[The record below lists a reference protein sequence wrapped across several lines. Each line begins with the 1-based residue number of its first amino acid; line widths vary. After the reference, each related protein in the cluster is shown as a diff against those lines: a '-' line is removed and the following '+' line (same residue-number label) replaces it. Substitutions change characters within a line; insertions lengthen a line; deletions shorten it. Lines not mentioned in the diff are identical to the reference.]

1 MGTIQLQNL
10 LSYLDGLSLTMSNK
24 KWLAEHLVSPTPRKV
39 SFTEQEFRKKLAQ
52 SSAEAANGQYVE
64 MKSNETGEQFINRML
79 CI

>member
-24 KWLAEHLVSPTPRKV
+24 KWLAEHLVAPTPRQV
-39 SFTEQEFRKKLAQ
+39 SFTEQEFRDKLAQ

-64 MKSNETGEQFINRML
+64 MASNETGEQFINRLL
-79 CI
+79 CM